1 MREQPLPLWEDEGN
15 RIRSFSFLP
24 LSRRPREY
32 EYFIQ
37 NLPKPPVNLFEIG
50 CGRGEIG
57 PPTRNHASQIT
68 KMLLYNGYNLH
79 GVDLHDITWTHPNFT
94 YTRGN
99 FLAVELPDNYYDGGL
114 AVQVISHIGM
124 VYFTD
129 QNEPYDEN
137 ADYRV
142 FQKVARL
149 LKPGGIFVTCLP
161 IHNEFT
167 VEGYRSPEGVN
178 LLPAKKGRIS
188 DRARINDTLKEA
200 RLTLEDIQI
209 YEGWNPKLGDKTV
222 NEMIEGKNYVALL
235 KVKKPT

>member
-1 MREQPLPLWEDEGN
+1 MIELPPLWEDEGG
-15 RIRSFSFLP
+15 RIKSFNFLP

-37 NLPKPPVNLFEIG
+37 NLPEPPANLFEIG

-57 PPTRNHASQIT
+57 PPTNHHASQIT

-79 GVDLHDITWTHPNFT
+79 GVDLHDITWSHPNFK

-99 FLAVELPDNYYDGGL
+99 FLAVELPENHFDGGL

-124 VYFTD
+124 VYFVG
-129 QNEPYDEN
+129 QNEPYDED

-142 FQKVARL
+142 FEKIYRL
-149 LKPGGIFVTCLP
+149 LKPGGIFTTALP

-167 VEGYRSPEGVN
+167 TEGYRSPEGEN
-178 LLPAKKGRIS
+178 LLPPKKGRIY
-188 DRARINDTLKEA
+188 DKHRID
-200 RLTLEDIQI
+200 DILNKAGLALCDFQT
-209 YEGWNPKLGDKTV
+209 YDGWNPKIEDKPMT
-222 NEMIEGKNYVALL
+222 EMKEGKNYLALIII
-235 KVKKPT
+235 KKPT